1 MALQDITL
9 LTLVFEFLP
18 PLIVTFVYLLFFGK
32 RKSKLIEVFIGVM
45 YLKTITWFLFNIAI
59 HDVQVMANPQ
69 VDTTGLF
76 WALLT
81 DMIFK
86 FAFSLQEFLTWIM
99 IAFYGVLFGM
109 VILALKLLLQDPMKM
124 RFKNIIRRITKREPE
139 SDGFSSFRDR
149 VNNIRFEGVEPQ
161 PLDPEVQAKAWR
173 GAWKDYTIIGL
184 ATLIPTIAVYM
195 GSLPT
200 FILQVTNDP
209 LYVAP
214 DNYLLGVTIFLTWIY
229 RFGYPASNRI
239 AKGAGL
245 YLGDRDIGSE
255 MMRGVLGW
263 FFRLNILLSLYFI
276 ITQIWTYLSSEIV
289 DIGAIVFQYYFLGLL
304 YAAPPI
310 IFVVLVLPMVEDFAV
325 VFYKNL
331 FEGLTQTR
339 SKLSNLNIRQS
350 IENLFTGAG
359 IGFIVSLGFIGAV
372 IAATV
377 NYTAGVFLFPRQL
390 GNTVQYDITGATSN
404 YALFAPVIWTL
415 LMLAI
420 PFVFMLMTGIVGH
433 MARKRIGGAI
443 ETFALLSGTTVSLVT
458 YFLLTGMDYMLAAFP
473 SQTVYSGFIY
483 NRMIPFP
490 VAPAAE
496 QWIYRL
502 ASQFI
507 INLPM
512 YVFTALFILYFF
524 QFRAKWKQTTGDMEG
539 PLLNT
544 HKRDIIDSVLMFFG
558 GLAVSLLGVWL
569 VTMLLSN
576 TGYVLGSLE
585 QLLRMIG
592 DPDGLEAI
600 LIPNPLNPGGL
611 FILLAEHN
619 IIRTFLMLI
628 IGPVFWSA
636 VLWFVA
642 VEKKGNEKLV
652 GTWSVV
658 LLVLCAAITYVW
670 TQFDAINGVFNPYD
684 PILGFAANLGYRAI
698 IVFGIPVVF
707 IVLAAIVNSVRGK
720 GIGISWFPLVLM
732 LFAIEYFV
740 YDDQFTL
747 IALIVVPIFL
757 AGAYR
762 LLFGGRLSIRATD
775 GKREDFLITYIKFSL
790 MSLAIAEVLST
801 ALTIGGIAII
811 RLTAPPPFGGNIVLY
826 LSSLL
831 PHAIIEIPV
840 FLVAAAAA
848 IRIAK
853 DLWPTI
859 EAEDWASIPS
869 KTKSLLSDGRT
880 WRTFALIVFLLVI
893 AALVEAYVTHHIMGM
908 V

>member
-32 RKSKLIEVFIGVM
+32 RKSKIIEVFIGVM

-200 FILQVTNDP
+200 FILQATNDP

-245 YLGDRDIGSE
+245 HLGDRDIGSE

-263 FFRLNILLSLYFI
+263 FFRLNILISLYFI
-276 ITQIWTYLSSEIV
+276 ITQVWTFLSSPIV
-289 DIGAIVFQYYFLGLL
+289 DIGTIVFQYYFFGLL

-359 IGFIVSLGFIGAV
+359 IGFIVSLGLIGAV

-377 NYTAGVFLFPRQL
+377 NYTVGEFLFPRQL

-524 QFRAKWKQTTGDMEG
+524 QFRAKWKQTTGDLEG
-539 PLLNT
+539 PLLNI

-558 GLAVSLLGVWL
+558 GLAVSLFGVWM
-569 VTMLLSN
+569 VTMILGN
-576 TGYVLGSLE
+576 TGFVLDTLL
-585 QLLRMIG
+585 QLLRMMG
-592 DPDGLEAI
+592 DP
-600 LIPNPLNPGGL
+600 
-611 FILLAEHN
+611 F
-619 IIRTFLMLI
+619 
-628 IGPVFWSA
+628 
-636 VLWFVA
+636 
-642 VEKKGNEKLV
+642 
-652 GTWSVV
+652 
-658 LLVLCAAITYVW
+658 C
-670 TQFDAINGVFNPYD
+670 
-684 PILGFAANLGYRAI
+684 
-698 IVFGIPVVF
+698 
-707 IVLAAIVNSVRGK
+707 
-720 GIGISWFPLVLM
+720 
-732 LFAIEYFV
+732 
-740 YDDQFTL
+740 
-747 IALIVVPIFL
+747 
-757 AGAYR
+757 
-762 LLFGGRLSIRATD
+762 
-775 GKREDFLITYIKFSL
+775 
-790 MSLAIAEVLST
+790 
-801 ALTIGGIAII
+801 
-811 RLTAPPPFGGNIVLY
+811 
-826 LSSLL
+826 
-831 PHAIIEIPV
+831 
-840 FLVAAAAA
+840 
-848 IRIAK
+848 
-853 DLWPTI
+853 
-859 EAEDWASIPS
+859 
-869 KTKSLLSDGRT
+869 
-880 WRTFALIVFLLVI
+880 
-893 AALVEAYVTHHIMGM
+893 
-908 V
+908 